1 MTVTAATKL
10 HSQQQSSQRSQ
21 EREQQRKE
29 LRAKAEGFDFIS
41 MFLEKLSEG
50 DKR

>member
-1 MTVTAATKL
+1 MTITAAAKL
-10 HSQQQSSQRSQ
+10 DSQQQSNQRSQ

-29 LRAKAEGFDFIS
+29 LQAKAEGFDFIS

-50 DKR
+50 DRR